1 MKKKLVI
8 FCDYF
13 GNGGIEKI
21 STYIKNNID
30 KKIFSSQ
37 ILCTIND
44 SQIYN
49 DKVYS
54 ISNKKYK
61 NPIYRF
67 IKTSLNIKKFTKDS
81 DIVNINIHSP
91 IELFYA
97 FLIRN
102 ISSKIVVYAH
112 NSDFDNNYLGIK
124 TLIAYVFRYIFCSN
138 DYTYIACSKESA
150 EFCFKKN
157 TKYDIIKNEI
167 DSKKYLYN
175 ENRREEIRKKY
186 CIDKKDI
193 VIGNIGRL
201 SKQKNQ
207 TFLIKIFMEF
217 IKIKPNS
224 KLFLIGKGKE
234 GSKIKKIINKEKL
247 NKQVFIIS
255 EVQNIENMY
264 QMFDFYVSTSKYEGY
279 GLTIYEALCSSLK
292 CFVPKNISSNFS
304 NKNIIEMEFTDSPYD
319 WAKKI
324 EQEIGYK
331 RVICNINNDDK
342 YIRQIEEIYMR

>member
-1 MKKKLVI
+1 MRKKLVI

-21 STYIKNNID
+21 ATYIKNNID

-37 ILCTIND
+37 ILCTINN

-67 IKTSLNIKKFTKDS
+67 IKTSLNIKKFTKNS

-102 ISSKIVVYAH
+102 ISSKIIIYAH
-112 NSDFDNNYLGIK
+112 NSDFDNNYLKIK
-124 TLIAYVFRYIFCSN
+124 TLIAYICKYIFCSSK
-138 DYTYIACSKESA
+138 YTYIACSEETAK
-150 EFCFKKN
+150 FCFKKN
-157 TKYDIIKNEI
+157 TKYNIIKNEI

-175 ENRREEIRKKY
+175 ENKREEIRKKY

-193 VIGNIGRL
+193 VIGNVGRL

-207 TFLIKIFMEF
+207 TFLIKVFIEF
-217 IKIKPNS
+217 RKIEPNS

-234 GSKIKKIINKEKL
+234 ESKIKKIINKEKL

-255 EVQNIENMY
+255 DIKNIEDMY

-292 CFVPKNISSNFS
+292 CFVPKNIASNFS
-304 NKNIIEMEFTDSPYD
+304 NKNIIEMECVDSPYN

-331 RVICNINNDDK
+331 RVICNINNNDN